1 MVRCFNGCALW
12 LFVFFYQFVKG
23 LTEKYPELYD
33 GDGYSSKHQANF
45 GKKWG
50 NYATIQQ
57 LAGED
62 LMKIDLVVEEP
73 LEKCLL
79 FLAYQSDK
87 VYLENLIH
95 NEAMAKMNHP

>member
-1 MVRCFNGCALW
+1 MVKRRNGHTFW
-12 LFVFFYQFVKG
+12 LSVFFYQFVKG
-23 LTEKYPELYD
+23 LVEKYPELYD
-33 GDGYSSKHQANF
+33 GNGYSSKHQANF

-62 LMKIDLVVEEP
+62 LLKIDLVVEEP

-79 FLAYQSDK
+79 YLAYHSDK
-87 VYLENLIH
+87 VYVENLIH

>member
-1 MVRCFNGCALW
+1 MVRCKYGCALW